1 MIQIIYNPT
10 KVLLSEHVSRS
21 VNERLMVFSQFF
33 PAWVY
38 HTMLQHINLLLITE
52 NKIFFLLFF

>member
-38 HTMLQHINLLLITE
+38 HTMLQYIRAHAHAHLLSSRL
-52 NKIFFLLFF
+52 